1 MNRLNILQEQLT
13 NNSNENNINITLKED
28 NIPVI
33 IDGIRSPITKAFK
46 GGLSSYGPEIIL
58 SELLKELIKRNIFL
72 SKNPKIIDEIII
84 GNALQDIGGF
94 VNSRAAEYLSCIP
107 NNVPLYTVNRLCNS
121 GLQAII
127 NANNSI
133 ISGDGKI
140 MIAGGVES
148 MSFNSFK
155 KMLNKK
161 LLSDDIINLEN
172 PQIKNIL
179 MPMGITN
186 ENICKKYNISR
197 SEQDKFAYNSH
208 IKANSAKN
216 KLKNEI
222 INIKNCDKDDCIREN
237 ISLESLSKLK
247 PCFVKNGS
255 ATAGNSSPLSD
266 GGALCLLVSLSTI
279 KKYNIDRNR
288 ILGRIV
294 SYVSIGVPPEVMGIG
309 PSVAIPLLLKKNNLS
324 IDDIDLFEINEAF
337 AGQAI
342 YCIKKLQ
349 IPENKVNVHGGAI
362 AIGHPLGCS
371 GARLVIAMLNQLKL
385 YNKKRGVVSMCVGTG
400 MGCAALIERYFDN
413 ENKIYNISIE
423 I

>member
-1 MNRLNILQEQLT
+1 MNRLNNLQEQLICNT
-13 NNSNENNINITLKED
+13 NDNNYLNIKED
-28 NIPVI
+28 NIPII

-46 GGLSSYGPEIIL
+46 GGLSKYGPEIIL
-58 SELLKELIKRNIFL
+58 SELLIEIIKRNSFIHN
-72 SKNPKIIDEIII
+72 NPKIIDEIII

-94 VNSRAAEYLSCIP
+94 VNSRVAEYLSLIP

-140 MIAGGVES
+140 IIAGGIES

-155 KMLNKK
+155 KMLDKK
-161 LLSDDIINLEN
+161 QLSEETINLEN
-172 PQIKNIL
+172 HQINNIL

-197 SEQDKFAYNSH
+197 KEQDEFAYKSH
-208 IKANSAKN
+208 IKAVKAKN
-216 KLKNEI
+216 KLKKEI
-222 INIKNCDKDDCIREN
+222 INIKECKKDDCIREN

-255 ATAGNSSPLSD
+255 VTAGNSSPLSD
-266 GGALCLLVSLSTI
+266 GGALCLLVSLSTL
-279 KKYNIDRNR
+279 KKYNINKNR
-288 ILGRIV
+288 ILGRII
-294 SYVSIGVPPEVMGIG
+294 SYVSVGVPPEIMGIG
-309 PSVAIPLLLKKNNLS
+309 PSVAIPLLLKKNNLK
-324 IDDIDLFEINEAF
+324 IEDIDLFEINEAF

-342 YCIKKLQ
+342 YCIKKLK
-349 IPENKVNVHGGAI
+349 IPESKVNIHGGAI

-371 GARLVIAMLNQLKL
+371 GARLVISMLNQLKL
-385 YNKKRGVVSMCVGTG
+385 YNKKRGIVSMCVGTG
-400 MGCAALIERYFDN
+400 MGCAALIERDTP
-413 ENKIYNISIE
+413 NI
-423 I
+423 

>member
-1 MNRLNILQEQLT
+1 MNRLDILQMQLT
-13 NNSNENNINITLKED
+13 NVPNDNNINITLKED
-28 NIPVI
+28 NIPLI

-58 SELLKELIKRNIFL
+58 SELLKELLKRNPFI
-72 SKNPKIIDEIII
+72 SENPKIIDEIII

-94 VNSRAAEYLSCIP
+94 VNSRAAEYLSSIP

-140 MIAGGVES
+140 LIAGGVES

-155 KMLNKK
+155 KMLDKK

-172 PQIKNIL
+172 PQIKNLL

-197 SEQDKFAYNSH
+197 NEQDNFAYNSH
-208 IKANSAKN
+208 VKANSAKS
-216 KLKNEI
+216 KLKNEMI
-222 INIKNCDKDDCIREN
+222 KIKNCYKDDCIREN

-247 PCFVKNGS
+247 PCFVKNGTV
-255 ATAGNSSPLSD
+255 TAGNSSPLSD

-279 KKYNIDRNR
+279 KKYNIDKSR

-294 SYVSIGVPPEVMGIG
+294 SYVSVGVPPEVMGIG

-324 IDDIDLFEINEAF
+324 IEDIDLFEINEAF

-342 YCIKKLQ
+342 YCIKKLN
-349 IPENKVNVHGGAI
+349 IPENKVNIHGGAI

-385 YNKKRGVVSMCVGTG
+385 YGKKRGVVSMCVGTG
-400 MGCAALIERYFDN
+400 MGCAALIERYIDN
-413 ENKIYNISIE
+413 
-423 I
+423 

>member
-1 MNRLNILQEQLT
+1 MNRLDILQMQLT
-13 NNSNENNINITLKED
+13 NVPNDNNMNITLKED
-28 NIPVI
+28 NIPLI

-58 SELLKELIKRNIFL
+58 SELLKELLKRNPFI
-72 SKNPKIIDEIII
+72 SENPKIIDEIII

-94 VNSRAAEYLSCIP
+94 VNSRAAEYLSSIP

-140 MIAGGVES
+140 LIAGGVES

-155 KMLNKK
+155 KMLDKK

-172 PQIKNIL
+172 PQIKNLL

-197 SEQDKFAYNSH
+197 NEQDNFAYNSH
-208 IKANSAKN
+208 VKANSAKS
-216 KLKNEI
+216 KLKNEMI
-222 INIKNCDKDDCIREN
+222 KIKNCYKDDCIREN

-247 PCFVKNGS
+247 PCFVKNGTV
-255 ATAGNSSPLSD
+255 TAGNSSPLSD

-279 KKYNIDRNR
+279 KKYNIDKSR

-294 SYVSIGVPPEVMGIG
+294 SYVSVGVPPEVMGIG

-324 IDDIDLFEINEAF
+324 IEDIDLFEINEAF

-342 YCIKKLQ
+342 YCIKKLN
-349 IPENKVNVHGGAI
+349 IPENKVNIHGGAI

-371 GARLVIAMLNQLKL
+371 GARLVITMLNQLKL
-385 YNKKRGVVSMCVGTG
+385 YGKKRGVVSMCVGTG
-400 MGCAALIERYFDN
+400 MGCAALIEKYTDN
-413 ENKIYNISIE
+413 
-423 I
+423 